1 MELLLK
7 PQAPGPVFNA
17 GQVGEHEVE
26 LLLNGNVVRER
37 VVTRYHVCWPGNSSA
52 DDRWLRPEGL
62 AHYQEKVS
70 VEYDA
75 AAPRCCPARR
85 IRPDAAAPA
94 PAPAVPGPRPALSP
108 LVASAG
114 FKFSSQP
121 RPRSKAPSRDRPG
134 APKPAGPGAVLLA
147 DRRVARLSQTC
158 KCRPAPTAPSADRA
172 QRRPPL
178 VPESGTTG
186 GRSWAL
192 LRLLIPGLLQVD
204 AASCAQAPAR
214 QSRFSRQTVT
224 AFRARQAGEHDWEEK
239 EVFQWPGGN
248 TQCHWH
254 CGSTPGPVTVAPAIM
269 SLQ

>member
-1 MELLLK
+1 MWSMTPRLRAAALLAGSVPTRQHPHLLQQF
-7 PQAPGPVFNA
+7 PAPGQRCHHLWRPPGSSSARNPVR
-17 GQVGEHEVE
+17 GP
-26 LLLNGNVVRER
+26 RRR
-37 VVTRYHVCWPGNSSA
+37 VVTG
-52 DDRWLRPEGL
+52 
-62 AHYQEKVS
+62 
-70 VEYDA
+70 
-75 AAPRCCPARR
+75 
-85 IRPDAAAPA
+85 
-94 PAPAVPGPRPALSP
+94 PALLS
-108 LVASAG
+108 
-114 FKFSSQP
+114 
-121 RPRSKAPSRDRPG
+121 RPG
-134 APKPAGPGAVLLA
+134 RVLFYWPTDA
-147 DRRVARLSQTC
+147 WRGSARSDMQVS
-158 KCRPAPTAPSADRA
+158 PSADRA

-224 AFRARQAGEHDWEEK
+224 AFRARQAGEPDWEEK